1 MKKSLRTTLLI
12 AFGIMALFT
21 AGVFVRDLVQGAFNE
36 SSAVTYSV
44 YVKTNTIE
52 DSTLFIGTYLIH
64 KDALNDELYEK
75 AQDSASQ
82 SGQSTIYY
90 KSELDHGKWFDITN
104 AESLNDIAGS
114 GDPVGEDVL
123 GPLFIEYVIGAN
135 GTMTNALT
143 GAVVNPFDVP
153 DPYDLKSL
161 PELSA
166 VWQQYASASEPITVS
181 LEDYLKNHNSEARGT
196 IESDTYLYNV
206 LTQFFG
212 MDLRNARTYELDRQV
227 NSLYEAYKRLKA
239 AGKDA
244 EADAVHE
251 LIAKV
256 DSARRTEIFYQLS
269 EMDKNLLQQLFTYCS
284 GSDYDPNVI
293 LTSDEEEEEEE
304 EEDKEPE
311 TDVRSFATDASLLE
325 AIGTAI
331 QECDASYSTHAA
343 NRLEDA
349 ESVLGHREYEYSME
363 VINSSASD
371 ASVENLIVIRNI
383 SSGLI
388 VDRTK
393 ELRELNSYL
402 IDAAQKAYARKLAM
416 GESAEYKASV
426 KNNESAAAAKKAQLE
441 AKAQEAYYE
450 KHPEE
455 RPVPPEP
462 GKPEPTEVEVLK
474 EIRDA
479 LVKKA

>member
-12 AFGIMALFT
+12 ALGIMALFT

-123 GPLFIEYVIGAN
+123 GPLFIEYVIGSN

-166 VWQQYASASEPITVS
+166 VW
-181 LEDYLKNHNSEARGT
+181 
-196 IESDTYLYNV
+196 
-206 LTQFFG
+206 
-212 MDLRNARTYELDRQV
+212 
-227 NSLYEAYKRLKA
+227 
-239 AGKDA
+239 
-244 EADAVHE
+244 
-251 LIAKV
+251 
-256 DSARRTEIFYQLS
+256 
-269 EMDKNLLQQLFTYCS
+269 
-284 GSDYDPNVI
+284 
-293 LTSDEEEEEEE
+293 
-304 EEDKEPE
+304 
-311 TDVRSFATDASLLE
+311 
-325 AIGTAI
+325 
-331 QECDASYSTHAA
+331 
-343 NRLEDA
+343 
-349 ESVLGHREYEYSME
+349 
-363 VINSSASD
+363 
-371 ASVENLIVIRNI
+371 
-383 SSGLI
+383 
-388 VDRTK
+388 
-393 ELRELNSYL
+393 
-402 IDAAQKAYARKLAM
+402 
-416 GESAEYKASV
+416 
-426 KNNESAAAAKKAQLE
+426 
-441 AKAQEAYYE
+441 
-450 KHPEE
+450 
-455 RPVPPEP
+455 
-462 GKPEPTEVEVLK
+462 
-474 EIRDA
+474 
-479 LVKKA
+479 